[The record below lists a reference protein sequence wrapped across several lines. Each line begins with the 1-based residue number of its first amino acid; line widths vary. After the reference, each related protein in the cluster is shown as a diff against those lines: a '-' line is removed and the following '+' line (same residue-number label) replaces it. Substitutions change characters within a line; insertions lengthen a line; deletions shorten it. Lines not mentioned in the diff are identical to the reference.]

1 MPARLA
7 TKVRA
12 GRSQSNVA
20 AVVREQA
27 SPQALAPERSE
38 EPGSAGLGRQKAI
51 GDKALADKS
60 LKKSTNGLKK
70 SKDDRLKSGLVVV
83 QEHSPLRDSRSSL
96 ENDEEEKKDAEE
108 DDAVANWKEYFS
120 KDEIDDAIIESK
132 KPIKKD
138 VKGNKM
144 IKSQANSKFLKDA
157 AESDSEP
164 SCDNFDEEELAAIF
178 EVAVSDDE
186 MDTLKPSAAKKRKA
200 QLELKPSAK
209 STSPNRGDKPHGGM
223 KPKEYNTIVEKIQG
237 VEKET

>member
-1 MPARLA
+1 M
-7 TKVRA
+7 
-12 GRSQSNVA
+12 Q
-20 AVVREQA
+20 
-27 SPQALAPERSE
+27 
-38 EPGSAGLGRQKAI
+38 
-51 GDKALADKS
+51 
-60 LKKSTNGLKK
+60 KSTLKLTQNI
-70 SKDDRLKSGLVVV
+70 DV
-83 QEHSPLRDSRSSL
+83 
-96 ENDEEEKKDAEE
+96 KKI
-108 DDAVANWKEYFS
+108 NCKNN
-120 KDEIDDAIIESK
+120 K

-200 QLELKPSAK
+200 QLEL
-209 STSPNRGDKPHGGM
+209 TPNRGDKPHGGM